1 MIEEKIQK
9 LIDTITASSLT
20 DIDKESLIQ
29 SCLDIKKAIQTMH
42 ENQAQ
47 DIKYTHKSLSDLEKF
62 ELNHPTL
69 THCIDIL
76 ARTLSRLGV

>member
-47 DIKYTHKSLSDLEKF
+47 DIKYTHK
-62 ELNHPTL
+62 
-69 THCIDIL
+69 
-76 ARTLSRLGV
+76 